1 MTSADHRKKRFGK
14 FLLESIQRIGLERK
28 IPLTIVEAAANKND
42 KFWDSC
48 NFVKLSKTERKR
60 FEDTHQTRFG
70 KQPVLFNDVEF
81 WRASL
86 D

>member
-1 MTSADHRKKRFGK
+1 M
-14 FLLESIQRIGLERK
+14 K

-48 NFVKLSKTERKR
+48 NFVKLSEKDQRK
-60 FEDTHQTRFG
+60 FVKATHQTRFA

-81 WRASL
+81 WQASWQASL
-86 D
+86 EEE